1 MSDEAGTLGVEVNTL
16 GNADGLE
23 KAAETTQLDD
33 RHTGHTVG
41 DGITPPYPPDRL
53 AALQELN
60 GTHAVAVGKK
70 AGREVGFGF
79 DIAPHPRT
87 NDPSDEQREAAEDF
101 WRGRDTIWKIGPQGT
116 ASGSPTEVFELARRD
131 WHGIGWAAIEL
142 IYGDDDRLRGLAHVP
157 ATEVR
162 VRKGET
168 EDGLTRRGH
177 GYVQEEDVATRY
189 YAEAGDR
196 VTDPDDPDDTPTYV
210 DGESGRQADSLD
222 GVGEAANELLF
233 IPNPSPL
240 SKYYGV
246 PDWVAEI
253 QTMVGDQEA
262 KRFNQEFFEHDAMPQ
277 YAIVV
282 EGGRLTEDA
291 REDVRNLISDLRRKE
306 GRRVPVLEAEDLADK
321 GIDVEGDSPTIRIE
335 PLTQQG
341 DEDMSFG
348 AFRQL
353 NEHEI
358 AKVHEVPPQLMGDME
373 SANRSNSDAAIR
385 DFVKE
390 VIEPRQSS
398 FADRLYRVIHQEILG
413 IEDWTLEFTLRGAE
427 DEQRQADILQT
438 VLRAGGTALTINEVR
453 TLIDDVVDRDIPAI
467 DELEGELF
475 STVNDPVLADEL
487 AAVVEDG

>member
-1 MSDEAGTLGVEVNTL
+1 MSDDTGTLGLKVDTI
-16 GNADGLE
+16 GNDTGLE

-33 RHTGHTVG
+33 RHAGHTVG
-41 DGITPPYPPDRL
+41 GGITPPYPPDRL

-60 GTHAVAVGKK
+60 GTHAVSIGKK

-79 DIAPHPRT
+79 DIVAHSRAD
-87 NDPSDEQREAAEDF
+87 DPSDEQREQAEAF
-101 WRGRDTIWKIGPQGT
+101 WHGRDTIWKIGPQGT

-142 IYGDDDRLRGLAHVP
+142 IYGDDDTLRGLAHVP

-162 VRKGET
+162 VRKGDA

-177 GYVQEEDVATRY
+177 GFVQEEDAATRY
-189 YAEAGDR
+189 YGEAGDR
-196 VTDPDDPDDTPTYV
+196 TGDETTYV
-210 DGESGRQADSLD
+210 DAETGEQADTLD

-262 KRFNQEFFEHDAMPQ
+262 KRFNREFFENNAMPQ
-277 YAIVV
+277 YAIIV
-282 EGGRLTEDA
+282 EGGTLSENA
-291 REDVRNLISDLRRKE
+291 REDVRELINNLRKSDGRK
-306 GRRVPVLEAEDLADK
+306 VPVLEGEELADR
-321 GIDVEGDSPTIRIE
+321 GIDVNADVSIRIE

-348 AFRQL
+348 AFRKL

-358 AKVHEVPPQLMGDME
+358 AKAHEVPSQLLDRHD
-373 SANRSNSDAAIR
+373 ATNSNSDAAIR

-390 VIEPRQSS
+390 VIEPRQSA
-398 FADRLYRVIHQEILG
+398 FADRIYRVIHQDILG
-413 IEDWTLEFTLRGAE
+413 IDDWELEFVTKGGE
-427 DEQRQADILQT
+427 DEKRQADILQT
-438 VLRAGGTALTINEVR
+438 VLRAGGNSLTINEVR
-453 TLIDDVVDRDIPAI
+453 NMVDEVVDRNIEPIP
-467 DELEGELF
+467 ELEGELF
-475 STVNDPVLADEL
+475 STVNDPILADEL
-487 AAVVEDG
+487 AGLVEDE

>member
-1 MSDEAGTLGVEVNTL
+1 MSDETGTLGIDVTTL
-16 GNADGLE
+16 GNDAGLE
-23 KAAETTQLDD
+23 KAAETTQLND
-33 RHTGHTVG
+33 RHAGHTVG
-41 DGITPPYPPDRL
+41 GGITPPYPPDRL

-70 AGREVGFGF
+70 ASREVGFGF
-79 DIAPHPRT
+79 NIVAHPRAD
-87 NDPSDEQREAAEDF
+87 DPSDEQREIAEEF
-101 WRGRDTIWKIGPQGT
+101 WYGRDTIWKIGPQGT
-116 ASGSPTEVFELARRD
+116 APGSPTAIFELARRD

-142 IYGDDDRLRGLAHVP
+142 IYGDDDTLRGLAHVP

-177 GYVQEEDVATRY
+177 GYVQEEDAATRY

-196 VTDPDDPDDTPTYV
+196 VGDDPIYV
-210 DGESGRQADSLD
+210 DAETGEQAESLD

-262 KRFNQEFFEHDAMPQ
+262 KRFNREFFEHDAMPQ

-282 EGGRLTEDA
+282 EGGRLSESA
-291 REDVRNLISDLRRKE
+291 REDVRNLISDLRRKD
-306 GRRVPVLEAEDLADK
+306 GRRVPVLEAEDLAET

-358 AKVHEVPPQLMGDME
+358 AKVHEVPSQLLDRHD
-373 SANRSNSDAAIR
+373 ATNSNSDAAIR

-398 FADRLYRVIHQEILG
+398 FADRIFRVIHQEILG
-413 IEDWTLEFTLRGAE
+413 IDDWTLEFVTRGAE

-438 VLRAGGTALTINEVR
+438 VLRAGGAALTINEVR
-453 TLIDDVVDRDIPAI
+453 AMVNDVVDRDIPAI
-467 DELEGELF
+467 EELEGELF